1 MTLNIPGVV
10 MMVVFYV
17 LILGT
22 GLWGARKSR
31 NAERSSSGDR
41 TAVVLLGDRR
51 ISLVIGIFTMT
62 GMCAGCTQ
70 VYIYIYISIL
80 LAGTAS
86 AGISKCLTVFA
97 RKVCVPTEVIY
108 QHLCLIF

>member
-1 MTLNIPGVV
+1 MALNIPGVV

-31 NAERSSSGDR
+31 SAGRLSSGDR

-51 ISLVIGIFTMT
+51 ISLLIGIFTMT
-62 GMCAGCTQ
+62 GMCACSTQ
-70 VYIYIYISIL
+70 VELSFAQRNCIGSHVKVL
-80 LAGTAS
+80 QKS
-86 AGISKCLTVFA
+86 CKRKSVFA
-97 RKVCVPTEVIY
+97 GKVCILQKLEKY
-108 QHLCLIF
+108 